1 MKLKKVRFFKETY
14 QSTLNEIIFVF
25 FAQNIQKRVLVFFC
39 QEKMLNIF
47 TVYMSIIKPTVAKT
61 M

>member
-25 FAQNIQKRVLVFFC
+25 FAQNMVLSNNLPKKGPGVFLSGKNVEHLHC
-39 QEKMLNIF
+39 IYEYN
-47 TVYMSIIKPTVAKT
+47 
-61 M
+61 